1 MGQASAVADLPV
13 AGSAAV
19 AAEDSEEPGN
29 AILLNG
35 VSLPANRELGV
46 PGIRIPGRHSEE
58 FKFSNVCRYNCHSK
72 LKRSLNK
79 EIVCAIN
86 RA

>member
-35 VSLPANRELGV
+35 VSLPANREIGV
-46 PGIRIPGRHSEE
+46 PGMSCLVG
-58 FKFSNVCRYNCHSK
+58 Y
-72 LKRSLNK
+72 
-79 EIVCAIN
+79 
-86 RA
+86 